1 MSKPWRD
8 LIGFGVTLA
17 ALAVGFFHESLIGG
31 KVLSSADVLL
41 VSAPFRAVAPPDY
54 EPVNRLLMDP
64 TLQFEP
70 WIEFN
75 RAMLRSGRLPL
86 WNSASGCGA
95 PHLANGQAAVFDPF
109 QVIAYLGTVPAAFA
123 CMAAARLWFAGVG
136 MFLLARVW
144 GWGTWG
150 RWFAGLVYPFSGFVV
165 GWLLYPVTNVA
176 IWMPW
181 IFLMTQAVWDRPS
194 LRPAIGLALT
204 VGGTLL
210 GGHVQTAAHVLLAS
224 GAYAVFLTF
233 RNRQLGRSALV
244 WGLGVTLG
252 VMLAAIEVVPLGAYL
267 TRSPVWGDRNDE
279 RVAPWKLVRP
289 RVFEMACVAFPSIY
303 GSQRR
308 GEPNLARVVGADN
321 QNEAA
326 GGYAGLATLIWL
338 APLAWLARR
347 GNPRVGFLVGLT
359 LFGFAAAHRLPPV
372 DNLLRALPVL
382 KVTDNRRLTLWVA
395 FGLTMLGG
403 VGLDQLGSGRACGG
417 RWWRVWGIVWV
428 VAALGMLAGSAAI
441 GLFAPTIRARAEA
454 HYARV
459 AALTPGAD
467 RAEYQ
472 ARAVRQTEATLRFVP
487 RYLIYNAVEGLILA
501 ALLLGYR
508 SGRLGA
514 NPTRAA
520 LVAVTLAEL
529 GRFGF
534 GLNPAIAPS
543 LDRPLTPLIAELH
556 RRVGPHG
563 RIIGLGAEFPPNV
576 LMRYGLR
583 DARNYDSVETRR
595 NLDWFRPIYDPEV
608 AAQTS
613 RRAVTWERVARAE
626 VRLLLAGVRAV
637 VGATPPPA
645 GLGVAERWGDVW
657 VAWLAADPLISLA
670 GPGRIEEAEGGNGRF
685 VVTSVTE
692 EATTLLIR
700 ETFDPGWR
708 GWLNGQPVRVEADR
722 QAFLRID
729 LPAGK
734 NRIVLE
740 YNPIEVRVAAG
751 ISGFAVVIVVFGL
764 TGSLLF
770 RSSGSVVPRPG
781 WTQAFGFE
789 SDS

>member
-1 MSKPWRD
+1 MKPWRD
-8 LIGFGVTLA
+8 LIGFAVTLA
-17 ALAVGFFHESLIGG
+17 ALVVGFFHESLIGG

-41 VSAPFRAVAPPDY
+41 ISASFRGVAPPDY

-75 RAMLRSGRLPL
+75 RAMIRSGRLPL

-95 PHLANGQAAVFDPF
+95 PHLANGQSAVFDPF
-109 QVIAYLGTVPAAFA
+109 QIIAYLGTVPAAFA
-123 CMAAARLWFAGVG
+123 WMAAARLWFAGVG

-144 GWGTWG
+144 GLGAWGC
-150 RWFAGLVYPFSGFVV
+150 WFAGLVYPLSGFVV
-165 GWLLYPVTNVA
+165 VWLLYPVTNVA

-181 IFLMTQAVWDRPS
+181 VLLMTQAVWDRPNT
-194 LRPAIGLALT
+194 RQAIGLALT

-210 GGHVQTAAHVLLAS
+210 GGHVQTAAHVLLAA
-224 GAYAVFLTF
+224 GAYASFLTF
-233 RNRQLGRSALV
+233 RGRYAGRSAFV
-244 WGLGVTLG
+244 WVAGVTLG
-252 VMLAAIEVVPLGAYL
+252 IMLAAIEVVPLGAYL

-289 RVFEMACVAFPSIY
+289 RIFEMACVAFPSIY

-321 QNEAA
+321 QNESA
-326 GGYAGLATLIWL
+326 GGYAGLVTLIWL
-338 APLAWLARR
+338 APLAWSARR

-359 LFGFAAAHRLPPV
+359 LFAFAAAYRLPPV

-403 VGLDQLGSGRACGG
+403 LGLDQLGSFRSLMGRG
-417 RWWRVWGIVWV
+417 WRVWGIVWAV
-428 VAALGMLAGSAAI
+428 GSVGMLGASATVQHFGPAI
-441 GLFAPTIRARAEA
+441 RDRAEA
-454 HYARV
+454 HYARA

-467 RAEYQ
+467 RLEYQ
-472 ARAVRQTEATLRFVP
+472 ARATRQTEATLHFVP
-487 RYLIYNAVEGLILA
+487 RYLIFKAAEGLILA
-501 ALLLGYR
+501 ALLAGYR

-514 NPTRAA
+514 RPTRAA
-520 LVAVTLAEL
+520 LLVLTLGEL
-529 GRFGF
+529 GRFGY
-534 GLNPAIAPS
+534 GLNPAIDLA
-543 LDRPLTPLIAELH
+543 LNRPMTPLIAEFQ
-556 RRVGPHG
+556 RRVGLDG

-583 DARNYDSVETRR
+583 DTRNYDSVETRR
-595 NLDWFRPIYDPEV
+595 NLDWFRPIYDPNV

-613 RRAVTWERVARAE
+613 RREVSWDRVAQARE
-626 VRLLLAGVRAV
+626 RLRVAGVRAV
-637 VGATPPPA
+637 VGATPPPP
-645 GLGVAERWGDVW
+645 GLGSSERWGNVW
-657 VAWLAADPLISLA
+657 VAWLEADPLVSLA
-670 GPGRIEEAEGGNGRF
+670 GYGRILDSEGGDGRF
-685 VVTSVTE
+685 VVRCETDQ
-692 EATTLLIR
+692 ATTLMIR

-708 GWLNGQPVRVEADR
+708 GWVDGRPVTIEADR
-722 QAFLRID
+722 QAFLGVEI
-729 LPAGK
+729 PAGK
-734 NRIVLE
+734 HRVILIYDPV
-740 YNPIEVRVAAG
+740 EVRAAG
-751 ISGFAVVIVVFGL
+751 WISVFASLILVFGL

-770 RSSGSVVPRPG
+770 RSTRSVVPRSG
-781 WTQAFGFE
+781 WTQTFGLE